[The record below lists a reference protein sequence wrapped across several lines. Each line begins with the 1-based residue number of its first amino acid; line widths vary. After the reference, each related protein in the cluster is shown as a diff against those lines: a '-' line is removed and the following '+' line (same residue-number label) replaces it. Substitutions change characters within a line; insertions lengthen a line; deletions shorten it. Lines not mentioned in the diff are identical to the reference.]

1 MKFLDLKP
9 FFLSDETKSMIDQQ
23 IPTSYGCLI
32 ACLIQGPEY
41 CKIWSYSIKTHSCR
55 MSKND
60 NRLVPATTFDVAVF
74 GRPYA
79 QHTKCNITY
88 DRQNFVVNNVHGFTN
103 VGNIKTVNDIH
114 FAKDCQ
120 EYCTKQPYSN
130 SWIFT
135 YSELCICR
143 TRSMSA
149 YELYPSKGTS
159 TGITIP
165 QKTYLNIKPSGRVK
179 LIRLKNVNFGEC
191 AFYFQTF
198 DPYGYL
204 SNQVS
209 TFFSYVPKGRL
220 CYLGEAKQD
229 KTMIHMVES
238 KGTITGTKT
247 GTYKMDGVVQEGI
260 SHESGDDDYGENLN
274 SLCLV
279 PDDLKISCSDDY
291 KIKKADCA
299 RKNCCFN
306 PDHPIKC
313 YYEYIRGYHLIP
325 PYVVFAY
332 RNDTGIP
339 ISETKAICE
348 TVDFSILWPDLKN
361 GGYTDKMIAFMK
373 CVYSQFPYY
382 LDEFHHI
389 NRKPQELRVIMCFK
403 EMDTSVNIFL
413 GRFGLDTNKSEY
425 IKPKRTKGQHK
436 PSGCFS
442 GESWVT
448 TQLRGSVPI
457 GDVESGDEV
466 LSHCTDSKCY
476 YSRIIH
482 EGKHAWPEDFNYIQ
496 IRLENGQKLE
506 LSHTHFLMVFEDAF
520 SDVVKYVWA
529 RDVHLFKYLPIIKNN
544 RTSRSKVVQLIQ
556 KRGSQAFHNPITE
569 SGLIT
574 VNGVVA
580 SVYAVAPGFIY
591 KSNEISGHEFAHFL
605 YSIVRTFKSYLPIG
619 PSNEIQEGMD
629 PITYFLTRRFE
640 PVLYQM
646 LGVQRGN
653 STYRIPGMYWLSLEL
668 AMDFFK
674 PT

>member
-1 MKFLDLKP
+1 M
-9 FFLSDETKSMIDQQ
+9 
-23 IPTSYGCLI
+23 
-32 ACLIQGPEY
+32 
-41 CKIWSYSIKTHSCR
+41 
-55 MSKND
+55 
-60 NRLVPATTFDVAVF
+60 
-74 GRPYA
+74 
-79 QHTKCNITY
+79 
-88 DRQNFVVNNVHGFTN
+88 
-103 VGNIKTVNDIH
+103 
-114 FAKDCQ
+114 
-120 EYCTKQPYSN
+120 
-130 SWIFT
+130 
-135 YSELCICR
+135 
-143 TRSMSA
+143 
-149 YELYPSKGTS
+149 
-159 TGITIP
+159 
-165 QKTYLNIKPSGRVK
+165 
-179 LIRLKNVNFGEC
+179 
-191 AFYFQTF
+191 
-198 DPYGYL
+198 
-204 SNQVS
+204 
-209 TFFSYVPKGRL
+209 
-220 CYLGEAKQD
+220 
-229 KTMIHMVES
+229 
-238 KGTITGTKT
+238 
-247 GTYKMDGVVQEGI
+247 
-260 SHESGDDDYGENLN
+260 
-274 SLCLV
+274 
-279 PDDLKISCSDDY
+279 
-291 KIKKADCA
+291 
-299 RKNCCFN
+299 
-306 PDHPIKC
+306 
-313 YYEYIRGYHLIP
+313 
-325 PYVVFAY
+325 
-332 RNDTGIP
+332 
-339 ISETKAICE
+339 
-348 TVDFSILWPDLKN
+348 
-361 GGYTDKMIAFMK
+361 
-373 CVYSQFPYY
+373 
-382 LDEFHHI
+382 
-389 NRKPQELRVIMCFK
+389 
-403 EMDTSVNIFL
+403 
-413 GRFGLDTNKSEY
+413 
-425 IKPKRTKGQHK
+425 

-605 YSIVRTFKSYLPIG
+605 YSI
-619 PSNEIQEGMD
+619 EGMD